1 MTYQSLGLHIADH
14 VAHLKL
20 NRPQALNAMNK
31 DFWREFPQ
39 AINAISQD
47 ASVRVVVLSSTGKH
61 FSAGLDVAL
70 LSELIGQSRDDEAHR
85 RKQFMETVLLA
96 QETFSALEKLRV
108 PVLAAIQGG
117 CLGGGLDMIVACDM
131 RYCTEDAFFCIAE
144 IDQGLT
150 ADVGSLQRLPQLMP
164 HGLVRELAYTGR
176 RFLAQ
181 EAAQHG
187 LVNAVFPN
195 HEAMLAAVHEIALTI
210 ASKSPMA
217 MLGSKEVLN
226 YARDHS
232 LADALN
238 HVAIW
243 NAGLIFSNDLTE
255 VVQARL
261 SKRSPVFNDVPV
273 PLRSAFG

>member
-39 AINAISQD
+39 AIDAISQD
-47 ASVRVVVLSSTGKH
+47 ESVRVVVLSSTGKH
-61 FSAGLDVAL
+61 FSAGLDIAL

-96 QETFSALEKLRV
+96 QETFSALEMLRV
-108 PVLAAIQGG
+108 PVLAAVQGG

-150 ADVGSLQRLPQLMP
+150 ADVGSLQRLPHLMP
-164 HGLVRELAYTGR
+164 QGLVRELAYTGR
-176 RFLAQ
+176 RLPAQ
-181 EAAQHG
+181 EALRYG
-187 LVNAVFPN
+187 LVNAVYPT
-195 HEAMLAAVHEIALTI
+195 HESLLTAVNQIAATI

-217 MLGSKEVLN
+217 ILGSKEMLN

-232 LADALN
+232 VADALN
-238 HVAIW
+238 HVATW

-255 VVQARL
+255 SVQARL
-261 SKRSPVFNDVPV
+261 GKRQPVYHNIPV

>member
-1 MTYQSLGLHIADH
+1 MTYQSLDLHIADH
-14 VAHLKL
+14 VAHLQL

-39 AINAISQD
+39 AIDAISQD
-47 ASVRVVVLSSTGKH
+47 ESVRVVVLSSTGKH
-61 FSAGLDVAL
+61 FSAGLDIAL

-96 QETFSALEKLRV
+96 QETFSALEMLRV
-108 PVLAAIQGG
+108 PVLAAVQGG

-150 ADVGSLQRLPQLMP
+150 ADVGSLQRLPHLMP
-164 HGLVRELAYTGR
+164 QGLVRELAYTGWG
-176 RFLAQ
+176 LPAQ
-181 EAAQHG
+181 EALRYG
-187 LVNAVFPN
+187 LVNAVYPT
-195 HEAMLAAVHEIALTI
+195 HESLLTAVNQIAATI

-217 MLGSKEVLN
+217 ILGSKEMLN

-232 LADALN
+232 VADALN
-238 HVAIW
+238 HVATW

-255 VVQARL
+255 SVQARL
-261 SKRSPVFNDVPV
+261 GKRQPVYHNIPV

>member
-14 VAHLKL
+14 VAHLQL

-39 AINAISQD
+39 AIEAISQD
-47 ASVRVVVLSSTGKH
+47 ASVRAVVLSSTGKH
-61 FSAGLDVAL
+61 FSAGLDIAL
-70 LSELIGQSRDDEAHR
+70 LGELIGQRRDDEAHR

-96 QETFSALEKLRV
+96 QETFTALEKLRV
-108 PVLAAIQGG
+108 PVLAAVQGG

-131 RYCTEDAFFCIAE
+131 RYCSEDAFFCIAE

-150 ADVGSLQRLPQLMP
+150 ADVGSLQRLPHLIPQ
-164 HGLVRELAYTGR
+164 GLVRELAYTGR
-176 RFLAQ
+176 RLSAQ
-181 EAAQHG
+181 EALHYG
-187 LVNAVFPN
+187 FVNAVYPT
-195 HEAMLAAVHEIALTI
+195 HESLLAAVNEVARTI

-217 MLGSKEVLN
+217 VLGSKEMLN

-232 LADALN
+232 VADSLN
-238 HVAIW
+238 HVATW

-255 VVQARL
+255 AVQARL
-261 SKRSPVFNDVPV
+261 SKRQPVYQDIPV